1 MSSWVVAGPSHLLA
15 TFFRS
20 RLWQPLRV
28 QELGLPEERDLSLK
42 YGLFATIYTSSELQE
57 YERRSPG
64 EASDGPVMNTSVG
77 ATEQKTGF
85 IDVKDYLRVA

>member
-1 MSSWVVAGPSHLLA
+1 MVAGPSRLLA

-28 QELGLPEERDLSLK
+28 QELGLPEERDLSQK
-42 YGLFATIYTSSELQE
+42 CDIFSIIYTSSELQE

-64 EASDGPVMNTSVG
+64 KASDGPVMNTSVG

-85 IDVKDYLRVA
+85 IDVKDYFCVA